1 MSQIDTTLSLIQTLG
16 SADMFDYIE
25 VSLCF
30 AIGVMQSLEEITIS
44 QLSENDRSLPWVSH
58 EIM

>member
-44 QLSENDRSLPWVSH
+44 RFLKMIGGCPGYL
-58 EIM
+58 MK